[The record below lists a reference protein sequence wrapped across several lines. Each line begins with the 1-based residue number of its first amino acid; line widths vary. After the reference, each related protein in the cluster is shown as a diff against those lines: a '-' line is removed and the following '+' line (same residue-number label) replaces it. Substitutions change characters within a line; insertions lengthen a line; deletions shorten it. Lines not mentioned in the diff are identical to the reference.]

1 MKICAVIPCHN
12 HGGTLAGVLGALP
25 RGLQAL
31 VVDDGSARAVRL
43 PADKFAAQYFEHE
56 DFDAAIK
63 AAESVGFSGGAGEIA
78 DRAHIVRLKKNCGKA
93 AALKAG
99 FAFARALGATHA
111 LTIDADG
118 QHPGASVP
126 EMIAAARANPGS
138 IIVAARDFASASVPR
153 ARRFM
158 NAFSNFWFWAETG
171 ARLGDTQCGL
181 RVYPLRLVESL
192 DLRFGG
198 FVFEAEL
205 LVKAAWAGC
214 KFAQVKI
221 PALYSEESLRE
232 SHYRPVADTL
242 KFTMMNTRLFFEAL
256 FLSKSTLRRIAL
268 KK

>member
-31 VVDDGSARAVRL
+31 VVDDGSSQAVRL
-43 PADKFAAQYFEHE
+43 QAEKFAAQYFEHE
-56 DFDAAIK
+56 DFGAACR
-63 AAESVGFSGGAGEIA
+63 AAEGGLFGGGGGECGIC
-78 DRAHIVRLKKNCGKA
+78 VLRLKKNCGKA

-126 EMIAAARANPGS
+126 EMIAAARANPDS

-192 DLRFGG
+192 DLPFGG